1 MEFGLVDGWVL
12 QPPTRLKFEDN
23 EENHLFHLLG
33 HQWLVMCSLLAN
45 CTELHMTRQDLWLQ
59 ALLSNHVQFTCK
71 LHVPSSTFLFIRCRE
86 IARWIRVDTVQVVDC
101 ISIHHTSSP
110 QTTPPYCY
118 LI

>member
-33 HQWLVMCSLLAN
+33 HQWLAGSL
-45 CTELHMTRQDLWLQ
+45 
-59 ALLSNHVQFTCK
+59 ALGSAVQSCAFTCK